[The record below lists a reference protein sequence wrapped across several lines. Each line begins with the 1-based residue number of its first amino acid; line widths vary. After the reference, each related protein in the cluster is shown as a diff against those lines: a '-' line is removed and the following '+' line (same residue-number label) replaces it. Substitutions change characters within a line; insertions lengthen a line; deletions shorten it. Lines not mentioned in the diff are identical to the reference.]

1 MGAHPHTTRKKRDTR
16 EWVPKFQ
23 SSKFPSSWNFKLR
36 SSKVLKFS
44 SSQVPGTSSS
54 QVPKFPELQVPKLP
68 LKKFVKKKLSRVTD
82 RPNPV
87 PHRPGESI
95 GGPCLEFHKQSP
107 QTRLYLYNGYFENAL
122 DPLPLRPTTLDLMS
136 GSPCSK
142 KIRIAS
148 TCPPNTGH
156 SPNAVSMLGQRRR
169 RWANNIETTMG
180 EWLSHH
186 TTSLDVGLC

>member
-1 MGAHPHTTRKKRDTR
+1 MTRKKRDTR

-23 SSKFPSSWNFKLR
+23 VPKFPELQVPKFLSSE
-36 SSKVLKFS
+36 VLKFR
-44 SSQVPGTSSS
+44 SSQVPGTSST

-68 LKKFVKKKLSRVTD
+68 LKKVGVS
-82 RPNPV
+82 
-87 PHRPGESI
+87 
-95 GGPCLEFHKQSP
+95 
-107 QTRLYLYNGYFENAL
+107 QTKSTNTIYLYNGYFENAL
-122 DPLPLRPTTLDLMS
+122 DPLTPRPTTLDLMS

-169 RWANNIETTMG
+169 RWANNNETSMG
-180 EWLSHH
+180 EWLYHH